1 MPPSKPKPE
10 NLWLN
15 LIFNVALPTA
25 IQSWGSGDR
34 GFGPKWGLIV
44 ALLFPLAYGIHD
56 FVVRRRFNFI
66 SILGFASVLITG
78 GFGLLKLD
86 VFWFAV
92 KDGILPL
99 LIGAAIF
106 LSIRTKAPLVKEM
119 LYNPQLIDVER
130 VDSALTARGEQEGFE
145 RLLRQASY
153 LLTVA
158 MLLSA
163 VLNYSFARYIIRSPS
178 GTEAFNRELA
188 KMHWIS
194 LAGLSLPVM
203 AMMMY
208 ALWRLLGGLESITGL
223 TLDEILRQ
231 PAEKKAVPVAM
242 DPAPLASEAPKK
254 ERLDQST

>member
-1 MPPSKPKPE
+1 M
-10 NLWLN
+10 
-15 LIFNVALPTA
+15 
-25 IQSWGSGDR
+25 
-34 GFGPKWGLIV
+34 
-44 ALLFPLAYGIHD
+44 ALLFPLAYGVHD
-56 FVVRRRFNFI
+56 FAVRRRFNFI
-66 SILGFASVLITG
+66 SVLGFVSVLITG

-106 LSIRTKAPLVKEM
+106 LSIRTKAPLVQEM

-130 VDSALTARGEQEGFE
+130 VDAALTQRGEKSSFE
-145 RLLRQASY
+145 RLLRDASY

-163 VLNYSFARYIIRSPS
+163 VLNYGFARYIIRSPS
-178 GTEAFNRELA
+178 GTEAFNQELA

-203 AMMMY
+203 GMMMF
-208 ALWRLLGGLESITGL
+208 ALWRLLGGLQTITGL

-231 PAEKKAVPVAM
+231 PQEKQAA
-242 DPAPLASEAPKK
+242 PAASDAGGAQPPDA
-254 ERLDQST
+254 L

>member
-25 IQSWGSGDR
+25 IQSWGSGDK

-66 SILGFASVLITG
+66 SVLGFASVLITG

-130 VDSALTARGEQEGFE
+130 VDIALTERGEQEGFE
-145 RLLRQASY
+145 RLLRRASY

-163 VLNYSFARYIIRSPS
+163 VLNYSFARHIIRSPS
-178 GTEAFNRELA
+178 GTEAFNQELA

-208 ALWRLLGGLESITGL
+208 ALWRLLSGLESITGL

-231 PAEKKAVPVAM
+231 PAEKKS
-242 DPAPLASEAPKK
+242 ASAGAESRDLPPPT
-254 ERLDQST
+254 SGSV